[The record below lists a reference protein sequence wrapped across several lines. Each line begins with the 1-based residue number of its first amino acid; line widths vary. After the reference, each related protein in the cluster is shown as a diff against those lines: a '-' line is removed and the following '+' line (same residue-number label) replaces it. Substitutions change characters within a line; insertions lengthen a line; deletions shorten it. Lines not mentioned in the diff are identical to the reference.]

1 MKAEEHSTK
10 VLDLDG
16 WKVRLTSYRLGNIY
30 HCTAD
35 NVDPG
40 AWLARTQAA
49 TREEAEE
56 QASKRALKLLG
67 RTRRVSTG

>member
-1 MKAEEHSTK
+1 MRAEEHATK

-67 RTRRVSTG
+67 RTRRAAS

>member
-1 MKAEEHSTK
+1 MRAEEHSTK
-10 VLDLDG
+10 VFDVDG

-40 AWLARTQAA
+40 AWLARTEAA

-56 QASKRALKLLG
+56 RASKRARELLG
-67 RTRRVSTG
+67 RTRRTTG

>member
-67 RTRRVSTG
+67 RTRRSTG

>member
-1 MKAEEHSTK
+1 MKAEEYATRIIES
-10 VLDLDG
+10 G
-16 WKVRLTSYRLGNIY
+16 AGKVRLKSYRLGNDY
-30 HCTAD
+30 FCTAD

-56 QASKRALKLLG
+56 QATKRALKLLG
-67 RTRRVSTG
+67 RTRRSAG

>member
-1 MKAEEHSTK
+1 MTAEEHSTK
-10 VLDLDG
+10 VLNLDG
-16 WKVRLTSYRLGNIY
+16 WEVRLTSYRLGSIY

-56 QASKRALKLLG
+56 QARRRALKLLG
-67 RTRRVSTG
+67 RTRRSTD